1 MRRATIEISLN
12 ARRLVHPRLDGNVG
26 EGRKKD
32 RVETNASRTPDSLKP
47 RQNDFQSA
55 CVRIVFEES
64 KGQLFMDERYIPAVS
79 EDGDY
84 FPIEK
89 LQAHVSGTF
98 HLAISIFVFERDRLL
113 MQRRAL
119 GKYHSGGL
127 WTNTVCTH
135 PHWNETVSDAAQRR
149 LVDELGFSIP
159 LERAGTID
167 YHADVGSG
175 LIEHERV
182 SLFTGHADASA
193 LIIRP
198 NPEEVM
204 DYRWMTMKDVRELV
218 SDKPDQVTEW
228 MKIYIEELVD
238 LFPK

>member
-1 MRRATIEISLN
+1 M
-12 ARRLVHPRLDGNVG
+12 
-26 EGRKKD
+26 
-32 RVETNASRTPDSLKP
+32 
-47 RQNDFQSA
+47 
-55 CVRIVFEES
+55 
-64 KGQLFMDERYIPAVS
+64 MDERYIPAVS
-79 EDGDY
+79 DDGET

-89 LQAHVSGTF
+89 LQAHLSGTF

-135 PHWNETVSDAAQRR
+135 PHWNETVSAAAQRR
-149 LVDELGFSIP
+149 LVEELGFSVP
-159 LERAGTID
+159 LQPAGTID

-182 SLFTGHADASA
+182 SLFTGHADAST
-193 LIIRP
+193 LIVKHDP
-198 NPEEVM
+198 DEVM
-204 DYRWMTMKDVRELV
+204 DYRWMSMQEVRDLV
-218 SDKPDQVTEW
+218 SSKPDEVTEW
-228 MKIYIEELVD
+228 MKIYIGQLVD